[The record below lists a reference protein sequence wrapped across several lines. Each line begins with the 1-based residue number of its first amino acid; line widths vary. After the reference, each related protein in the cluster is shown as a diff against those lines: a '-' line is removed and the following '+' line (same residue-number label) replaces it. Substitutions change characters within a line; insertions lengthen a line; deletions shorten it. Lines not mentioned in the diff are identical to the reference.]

1 MINFLSKVLV
11 VGWNVREESIF
22 MVKSY
27 NGEGGSSSNE

>member
-1 MINFLSKVLV
+1 MINFHSEVLV
-11 VGWNVREESIF
+11 GGWNEWEESIF